1 MNKNDIKTSVLKR
14 IEKTQDLLGKLKS
27 KNTLAYLQGLH
38 SIKTDYESIE
48 DFDKACKYAYIIID
62 LLKRNVIEYERN
74 PENDE
79 LVNDIWVTAYDTRA
93 RQGDFESFCIAMEW
107 NRPINKQF
115 YLPRA
120 RLLKKHG
127 FVQAIQDLIDDKL
140 DLLVLNAPPRVAKS
154 TIGLFLQVLLGSIS
168 PDESILG
175 AGHSVSLVQSFY
187 SEILS
192 LLTDEQ
198 YRYDKIFPNNKIVNK
213 SAEQY
218 YIDLNKVKRFHTFN
232 YVSIESGG
240 TGKVQAERLLYCDD
254 LVKDVEQAN
263 SPDRLA
269 KLYFNYTSTIK
280 DRKIQRLCKDG
291 VYRPCPELHICT
303 PWSLHDVTS
312 RVVNNAKESGDMS
325 RVRIVSIP
333 CYDENGNS
341 NFEYDYGKGFNTQYY
356 KDMEIAEDPVIFSA
370 KYLMQPIERDGIVFS
385 KDNVSFYNELPG
397 GKPDRIIA
405 YADPTH
411 GGADFFS
418 LPIGYVYGNEIYIE
432 DVLFENNFGGDDYI
446 RPKICDIIIRNNVT
460 RFGIE
465 KPNGGDFLATLIEK
479 DLRERNYHCNITT
492 HNVPTNKSKNDRI
505 LARQNEIKGIATENG
520 TYRIYFKNLDLIKG
534 NKPYLTAMRQLFT
547 WNQNPNMKNKQHD
560 DFPDSLAGM
569 LSNVLNST
577 NNVAKVYDAKNFGI

>member
-1 MNKNDIKTSVLKR
+1 MHSREINESVLRR
-14 IEKTQDLLGKLKS
+14 IEKTHDLLLQLKS

-38 SIKTDYESIE
+38 SIKTDYETIK

-62 LLKRNVIEYERN
+62 LLKRNAIEYERN

-93 RQGDFESFCIAMEW
+93 RQGDFEAFCIAMEW

-140 DLLVLNAPPRVAKS
+140 DLLVLNAPPRISKS

-198 YRYDKIFPNNKIVNK
+198 YRYSKIFPNNEIVNK

-240 TGKVQAERLLYCDD
+240 TGKAQAERLLYCDD

-291 VYRPCPELHICT
+291 GYRPCPELHICT

-325 RVRIVSIP
+325 RVRIVSVP

-446 RPKICDIIIRNNVT
+446 RPKICNIIIRNNVT

-569 LSNVLNST
+569 LSNVLNGT
-577 NNVAKVYDAKNFGI
+577 NNVAKVYNAKNFGI

>member
-1 MNKNDIKTSVLKR
+1 MDIKESVEKR
-14 IEKTQDLLGKLKS
+14 IEKTIELLNALKD
-27 KNTLAYLQGLH
+27 KTTLTYLQGLH
-38 SIKTDYESIE
+38 SIKVDCESIS
-48 DFDKACKYAYIIID
+48 DFDKAYKYATIIID
-62 LLKRNVIEYERN
+62 LLQRNVIKYDDT
-74 PENDE
+74 PENQD
-79 LVNDIWVTAYDTRA
+79 LVNDIWVTAYDTKA

-120 RLLKKHG
+120 KLLKKHG

-198 YRYDKIFPNNKIVNK
+198 YRYNKIFPNNKLVNK

-218 YIDLNKVKRFHTFN
+218 YIDLNKIKRFHTFN

-325 RVRIVSIP
+325 RVRIVSVP
-333 CYDENGNS
+333 CYDEFGES

-370 KYLMQPIERDGIVFS
+370 KYLMKPIERDGIVFS
-385 KDNVSFYNELPG
+385 KNNVSFYNELPG
-397 GKPDRIIA
+397 EEPDRIIA

-418 LPIGYVYGNEIYIE
+418 LPVGYVYGNEIYIE
-432 DVLFENNFGGDDYI
+432 DILFENNFGGDDYI

-465 KPNGGDFLATLIEK
+465 KPNGGDFLATLIEN
-479 DLRERNYHCNITT
+479 DLREKNYHCHITT

-534 NKPYLTAMRQLFT
+534 NKPYLNAMRQLFT
-547 WNQNPNMKNKQHD
+547 WNQNPNMQNKQHD

-569 LSNVLNST
+569 LNNVLNGT
-577 NNVAKVYDAKNFGI
+577 TNVAKVYDASRFGV